1 MHDSDVLIIGAG
13 PAGTV
18 AATLL
23 ARQGFSV
30 TVLERAVFPRFSI
43 GESLLPQCMAFLE
56 TAGLLSAAE
65 AARFQTKD
73 GAIVT
78 DGARSTTFW
87 FGDKSSPG
95 WDDTWHVERARF
107 DQVLAQAAIDA
118 GVHIRFGEAI
128 TEAVIDAGRSVL
140 RTRDADGAEREYHAR
155 FTLDASGAGRVLAR
169 QMSLD
174 SPTGLAPRAALFT
187 HAADRISA
195 PDYDRCKI
203 LLGIHPGHDDIW
215 YWLIPFPTR
224 ASIGVVGPVEKLR
237 GADEAS
243 PRLHAW
249 IDQMPLFAALLA
261 DAQWD
266 SPAREMRGYAA
277 AVSRLHGP
285 GYALLGN
292 AGGFVDPV
300 FSSGV
305 TVAMKSA
312 VLAAGLLG
320 RQLGGETVDWDS
332 GFERPLRDGSEVFRA
347 FIEAWYRGDLQKIFF
362 APRQPDSVR
371 RHLCS
376 ILAGYVWDADN
387 PYTHRTERRLTA
399 LAQACD

>member
-43 GESLLPQCMAFLE
+43 GESLLPQCMAFLDA
-56 TAGLLSAAE
+56 AGLLAAAE
-65 AARFQTKD
+65 GAGFQTKD

-78 DGARSTTFW
+78 NGARSTTFR
-87 FGDKSSPG
+87 FGEKSCPG

-107 DQVLAQAAIDA
+107 DHVLAEAAIDA

-128 TEAVIDAGRSVL
+128 TEAAIDAGRSVL
-140 RTRDADGAEREYHAR
+140 RTRNADGTERDYHAR

-195 PDYDRCKI
+195 PDYDRRKI
-203 LLGIHPGHDDIW
+203 LLGIHPRHDDIW

-224 ASIGVVGPVEKLR
+224 ASIGVVGPVEKLG
-237 GADEAS
+237 GAEEAS
-243 PRLHAW
+243 PRLRAW
-249 IDQMPLFAALLA
+249 IDQMPRFATLLA

-277 AVSRLHGP
+277 SVSRLHGP

-320 RQLGGETVDWDS
+320 RQLGGETADWDN
-332 GFERPLRDGSEVFRA
+332 GFERLLRDGSEVFRA

-371 RHLCS
+371 KHLCS

-387 PYTHRTERRLTA
+387 PYTRRTESRLTA